1 MRRLRLSIIAAALLL
16 HVTTVVALEL
26 RVTELQASASRVAL
40 VLELRTLL
48 RERFLET
55 IQQGRAVFLQVQAE
69 LWEDRRITD
78 RLALTTPELTYRVD
92 REGDSGVTITD
103 QSGNRVSYRDAR
115 AAFPIRLDMGPA
127 AGLADDRSYYVRA
140 AVTAATFAERD
151 IDRLGVAVFGNDQ
164 SIAGL
169 TNLGRYLFQT
179 LLQIGRYLD
188 SESAEVSSPRY
199 TGLQI
204 KAGAR

>member
-55 IQQGRAVFLQVQAE
+55 IQQGRAVFLQMQAE

-115 AAFPIRLDMGPA
+115 AAFPVRLDMGPA

-169 TNLGRYLFQT
+169 TNLGRYLFRT

-204 KAGAR
+204 RTGAR